1 MIEISVSP
9 ECDLMMTGLLESIAC
24 FPWTANLKSASSCF
38 DIRLSMELTFYI
50 ENSWQYLSV
59 DRHRLVVLSVFNVS
73 LLLSISQ
80 LKKSLISSDLFPFS
94 CRKELVSRI
103 LTFAD
108 LRIVNDP
115 SPLAALGE
123 FSKRFPCNCL
133 PSDLLFRN
141 LSEWWIVFRWWP
153 LLVSIKYLQLGLQP
167 LDQQCT
173 HQHWHMHHLLQLEC
187 NQWSSSK
194 LISLGFF

>member
-1 MIEISVSP
+1 MIKMSVSP
-9 ECDLMMTGLLESIAC
+9 ECNLMMTGLLELIAC
-24 FPWTANLKSASSCF
+24 FPCTVSLKSASSCV
-38 DIRLSMELTFYI
+38 DIRLSMELTFCI
-50 ENSWQYLSV
+50 DNSWQYLSV

-80 LKKSLISSDLFPFS
+80 LKKSLINWDLFPFS
-94 CRKELVSRI
+94 CRKALVSRI

-123 FSKRFPCNCL
+123 LSKRFSCNCL
-133 PSDLLFRN
+133 PPDLLFRN
-141 LSEWWIVFRWWP
+141 LSEWWIIPCWWT

-173 HQHWHMHHLLQLEC
+173 HQHWHMHHLLPLEFT
-187 NQWSSSK
+187 QWSSSN
-194 LISLGFF
+194 LIWQGFF